1 MSNSDTPNITI
12 KNSMIFKTWLTDL
25 IKIQGVV
32 NNIKNIELWANG
44 ATGLLNP
51 SVVNSLSSTIKGLNL
66 QQAQSNKRTDE
77 SDSCAGRFNC
87 K

>member
-51 SVVNSLSSTIKGLNL
+51 SVVNSLSSTASTTCSFNKK
-66 QQAQSNKRTDE
+66 SNKRTDE